1 MARTK
6 LNELKTEI
14 EHYLGIPYFFSGK
27 GTWQEIK
34 AVSSDYK
41 TLKKQK
47 IGLDCSG
54 LAVHLLNLWFS
65 QNLNVRR
72 TSADMLTSPPLS
84 KSVSDLNLI
93 NTGDL
98 IRTKNGHHV
107 IFIIEKISD
116 VLYCVDS
123 SREGRGI
130 QIQTIP
136 LSSLSQTN
144 GIFRLISP
152 QPTPDIV
159 TD

>member
-6 LNELKTEI
+6 LDELKTEI
-14 EHYLGIPYFFSGK
+14 EHYFGIPYFFSGK

-47 IGLDCSG
+47 IGIDCSG
-54 LAVHLLNLWFS
+54 LAVHLLNLWFR
-65 QNLNVRR
+65 QNLKVRR
-72 TSADMLTSPPLS
+72 TAADMLTSPPLS
-84 KSVSDLNLI
+84 KPITDFNSI
-93 NTGDL
+93 QTADL

-107 IFIIEKISD
+107 IFIIEKIGD

-123 SREGRGI
+123 SREGRGV
-130 QIQTIP
+130 QLQTIP

-152 QPTPDIV
+152 QPAPDIV
-159 TD
+159 AD